1 MVKPLNAPFGYLDG
15 LRELAGGLEDDAFPM
30 QGPRVVWALLQ
41 GPVVVEVGS
50 REVAHLTIAGTHVVT
65 EL

>member
-1 MVKPLNAPFGYLDG
+1 MIKSLDAPFSNLDS
-15 LRELAGGLEDDAFPM
+15 LCVLAGGLEDDAFAM

-41 GPVVVEVGS
+41 RPVVVEVGS